1 MPAPAVAGLNTPVAA
16 LVMPVPLHVPP
27 EVAACKV
34 IGAAVEHIFATGQIL
49 ISQQV
54 SDKELA
60 AVNDE
65 IDCIYPV
72 RVAVPELPVEPQ
84 ATTFPAV
91 LTCTS

>member
-1 MPAPAVAGLNTPVAA
+1 MPAPAIAGLNTPVAA
-16 LVMPVPLHVPP
+16 LVIPVPLHVPP
-27 EVAACKV
+27 AVAGCKV
-34 IGAAVEHIFATGQIL
+34 IAAAVEHIFVTGQIL

-54 SDKELA
+54 NDKVLA
-60 AVNDE
+60 AVNDA

-84 ATTFPAV
+84 AITSPAV